1 MRRASALLLL
11 AGATALGAA
20 APAPAGAQSGP
31 AALPPAITVE
41 GQASAELTP
50 DMARLSL
57 GVVADRPTASG
68 AASEVGK
75 AAQAMVEQVKA
86 EGIDDKDVVTISVTL
101 APVYPDAAPGNPNAV
116 RLPRGYRAS
125 TDLLVTVRPAGRAG
139 AVAAHLVDKGANT
152 IEGIAYASSQEPAVL
167 DRLLGEA
174 MRDARR
180 QAEIYVE
187 ALGLKLGRVLEIVP
201 EGGRFVPQAR
211 MQMTAGATAPIP
223 VEPGALPVRASVSV
237 RWEILQ

>member
-1 MRRASALLLL
+1 MRAAAVLLVL
-11 AGATALGAA
+11 AGAIALGAR
-20 APAPAGAQSGP
+20 APARAQSAP
-31 AALPPAITVE
+31 AALPPAIKVE
-41 GQASAELTP
+41 GQASAEVTP
-50 DMARLSL
+50 DLARLSL
-57 GVVADRPTASG
+57 GVVADRPSASA

-75 AAQAMVEQVKA
+75 AAQAMVEQIKA
-86 EGIDDKDVVTISVTL
+86 EGIDDKDVVTTSVTL
-101 APVYPDAAPGNPNAV
+101 MPVYPDAAPGHPSAV
-116 RLPRGYRAS
+116 RAVGARGG
-125 TDLLVTVRPAGRAG
+125 RPPRAG

-167 DRLLGEA
+167 DRLRGEA

-201 EGGRFVPQAR
+201 EGGRFVVQGGVR
-211 MQMTAGATAPIP
+211 MAAGATAPIP